1 MPKLSVVW
9 NIFFTP
15 QAGQFVTAVFGKISK
30 KVYFSLWSANIS
42 VRLRKLH
49 FFQNLEQY
57 AVSKNAS
64 IIFFQ
69 IRLLG
74 KTLDN
79 HPLLAPLQI
88 SYRGI
93 YQSVTSRNLFSVHFL
108 LQNFAVSL
116 ITKIVFYCITAHDK
130 KKLKIV
136 FLSLSLSPVV
146 SEEIGKFSS
155 WRFKRIPS
163 NWILL

>member
-1 MPKLSVVW
+1 MFE
-9 NIFFTP
+9 IFSSLHR
-15 QAGQFVTAVFGKISK
+15 QANSWQQYSEKFQKRFISA
-30 KVYFSLWSANIS
+30 FEANIS
-42 VRLRKLH
+42 VWLRKLH

-79 HPLLAPLQI
+79 PLLAPLQI

-93 YQSVTSRNLFSVHFL
+93 YQSVTSRNLFSVIHFL
-108 LQNFAVSL
+108 LLQQNFCCVTHH
-116 ITKIVFYCITAHDK
+116 TKIVFYCITAHTTTK
-130 KKLKIV
+130 RNWRKLSK
-136 FLSLSLSPVV
+136 FLSLFLHILISQKV
-146 SEEIGKFSS
+146 SH
-155 WRFKRIPS
+155 
-163 NWILL
+163 L